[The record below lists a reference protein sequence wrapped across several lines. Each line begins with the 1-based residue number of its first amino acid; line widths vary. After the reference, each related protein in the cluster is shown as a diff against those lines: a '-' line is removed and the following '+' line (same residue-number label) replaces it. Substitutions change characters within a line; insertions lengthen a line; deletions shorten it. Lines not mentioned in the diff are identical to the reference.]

1 MTLDIRHC
9 ESKLETSND
18 INITHVWSSK
28 NPTKQR
34 HKIYR
39 KDQVVDFYNKNGGRV
54 LKKKDVCSQRILY
67 QFISLIK
74 VLVNGNMKNG
84 MPKAAVTWHHVLEAK

>member
-1 MTLDIRHC
+1 MALDIRQC
-9 ESKLETSND
+9 ESKSETSND
-18 INITHVWSSK
+18 INIMHVWSSK

-54 LKKKDVCSQRILY
+54 LKKKKMY
-67 QFISLIK
+67 
-74 VLVNGNMKNG
+74 
-84 MPKAAVTWHHVLEAK
+84 AVKESCINLLAWLKY